1 MIQSIR
7 IKKLIV
13 EGDYYKRTFPFT
25 LGLNIISGDSYSGKS
40 LILKLIDYCLGD
52 KEKINL
58 NVQKELGQFCDHVFL
73 ELVIMGNTYTLRR
86 DLKQNTTKIHIY
98 YTDSQQLSSFIPKIV
113 DYKDLSRFI
122 LDILEIPEF
131 KRIKNKAH
139 DTTKTTESI
148 SFRDM
153 LRFVYINQHELG
165 TKNFLNSENSF
176 VKPKNKPTFQLLHK
190 LINPDLDALIQQI
203 VDNENKIKLLEREIE
218 SLNQYLKERDAEDQL
233 LLLTELNNI
242 SDKINRKKSEKK
254 KLLQQ
259 ISDKKSENNKLYNE
273 VKLEVIN
280 QAREL
285 SNMEEL
291 RRSIQFSLSSKRN
304 LLNDYNKEL
313 EEMVATKEAFFHY
326 KYDHHEHHC
335 PLCDSMIKMNLPA
348 ESQESINQAISQ
360 LNKKIST
367 LVSSIQQNE
376 SALNEANSYI
386 KKVKGRKDIYDVAF
400 KEFSENFETPFLAEI
415 EVLNSFISSFQNNE
429 NLIKE
434 FVRVHKKIEEKNNEI
449 SSAEKTLERLR
460 AQEQGL
466 RVEGKV
472 EENVLEFL
480 NKEYRALLKKF
491 NFSTDPLVD
500 YINTDSYMPYYH
512 DASVFDHESGGLVMC
527 IQIAYLGSIL
537 KLKIDQP
544 ELNHPG
550 LLMFDTVSKYLGINS
565 DVTDDERLD
574 PQSYR
579 AIYSFLIEL
588 QDNVQIIIVDNTPPE
603 IASEFIKYEFYRN
616 DLKGFINMDLN
627 EKMES
632 LE

>member
-1 MIQSIR
+1 MIESIR
-7 IKKLIV
+7 INKLIV
-13 EGDYYKRTFPFT
+13 EGDYYKRTFPFSH
-25 LGLNIISGDSYSGKS
+25 GLNIISGDSYSGKS

-52 KEKINL
+52 KDKINL

-73 ELVIMGNTYTLRR
+73 ELVIMGKTFTFKRE
-86 DLKQNTTKIHIY
+86 LKQNTSRIY
-98 YTDSQQLSSFIPKIV
+98 VYYADAENISSFIPKSIE
-113 DYKDLSRFI
+113 YQELSRFI

-165 TKNFLNSENSF
+165 TKNFLNYENPF
-176 VKPKNKPTFQLLHK
+176 VRPKNKPTFQLLHK

-203 VDNENKIKLLEREIE
+203 VENENKIKLLEREIE
-218 SLNQYLKERDAEDQL
+218 SLNQYLKERDAVDQL
-233 LLLTELNNI
+233 VLHSDLNKVNE
-242 SDKINRKKSEKK
+242 KIEERQLEKK

-259 ISDKKSENNKLYNE
+259 ISDKKNENNKLYNE
-273 VKLEVIN
+273 VKIEVMN
-280 QAREL
+280 QTREL

-291 RRSIQFSLSSKRN
+291 RRSVLFSLNSKKN
-304 LLNDYNKEL
+304 LLDDYNKEL
-313 EEMVATKEAFFHY
+313 EEMIATKEAFFHY
-326 KYDHHEHHC
+326 KYDQHEHHC
-335 PLCDSMIKMNLPA
+335 PLCDSLINMSLPS

-367 LVSSIQQNE
+367 LAASIQQNE
-376 SALNEANSYI
+376 SALNEANLYI
-386 KKVKGRKDIYDVAF
+386 EQVKKRKGIYDVAF
-400 KEFSENFETPFLAEI
+400 KKFAENIETPFLAEI
-415 EVLNSFISSFQNNE
+415 EVLNSFIFSFQNDG

-434 FVRVHKKIEEKNNEI
+434 FLRVHKKIEEKNIEI
-449 SSAEKTLERLR
+449 GSSVKALERLKN
-460 AQEQGL
+460 QEQGL
-466 RVEGKV
+466 RVEGNI
-472 EENVLEFL
+472 EENILTFL
-480 NKEYRALLKKF
+480 NKEYRELLKKF
-491 NFSTDPLVD
+491 NFSTNPSVD
-500 YINTDSYMPYYH
+500 YINPESYMPYYH

-527 IQIAYLGSIL
+527 IQIAYLGAIL

-565 DVTDDERLD
+565 NITDSERLD

-588 QDNVQIIIVDNTPPE
+588 QENVQIIIVDNTPPE
-603 IASEFIKYEFYRN
+603 IALSFVKYEFYRN

-627 EKMES
+627 EK
-632 LE
+632 